1 MRIITVSGAGSGVG
15 KTALA
20 VLLLSRL
27 KGYAAVK
34 VTGTDFFTSVSDS
47 PEVIEEEGKDT
58 ALLKKA
64 GASHVVW
71 VQGPPADINETLP
84 LAMSLVG
91 DAPGVVIEGNSPLK
105 AVRPDTA
112 FFVVG
117 KDGELK
123 PGAQEALSM
132 ADIVVVNADA
142 IDDKLVKKIREHN
155 SKAEIT
161 TMDNLKASEEFFAS
175 IA

>member
-15 KTALA
+15 KTTLA

-27 KGYAAVK
+27 RGYAAIK
-34 VTGTDFFTSVSDS
+34 VTGTEFFTSVTDS

-58 ALLKKA
+58 ALMKKA

-71 VQGPPADINETLP
+71 VQSPHAEINETLP
-84 LAMSLVG
+84 MALSLVG
-91 DAPGVVIEGNSPLK
+91 DVPGVIIEGNSPLK

-112 FFVVG
+112 FFVIG
-117 KDGELK
+117 GDGGIK
-123 PGAQEALSM
+123 PGAHEALSQ
-132 ADIVVVNADA
+132 AGVVVVNGDA
-142 IDDKLVKKIREHN
+142 PTPGLIEKIRALN
-155 SKAEIT
+155 PKAQIT
-161 TMDNLKASEEFFAS
+161 TLENLKVSEEFFAS

>member
-1 MRIITVSGAGSGVG
+1 MRVITVSGAGSGVG
-15 KTALA
+15 KTTLA

-27 KGYAAVK
+27 KGYAAIK
-34 VTGTDFFTSVSDS
+34 VSTTDFFTRVTDS

-58 ALLKKA
+58 ALMKKA

-71 VQGPPADINETLP
+71 VQGPPAEINETLP

-91 DAPGVVIEGNSPLK
+91 DVPGVVIEGNSPLK
-105 AVRPDTA
+105 ALKPDTA
-112 FFVVG
+112 FFVIG
-117 KDGELK
+117 GDGQIK
-123 PGAQEALSM
+123 PGAQEALSV

-142 IDDKLVKKIREHN
+142 PTPGLIEKIRSLN
-155 SKAEIT
+155 PKARIT
-161 TMDNLKASEEFFAS
+161 TMGKLKGSEEFFDS